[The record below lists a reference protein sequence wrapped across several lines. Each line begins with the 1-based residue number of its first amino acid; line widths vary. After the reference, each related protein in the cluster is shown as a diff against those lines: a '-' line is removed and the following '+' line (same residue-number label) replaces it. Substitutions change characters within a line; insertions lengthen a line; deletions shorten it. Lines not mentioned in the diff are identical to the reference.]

1 MSLIKRYWL
10 GEVMGCLTSI
20 FVVVLVIVII
30 APKQESKQR
39 GFVKCTQNM
48 VSQLIDCDK
57 AVLCSMKAIVSN
69 TLCDIKVINTGISK
83 WLKGE
88 QERPWSNYIFEP
100 ETENFESFI
109 DEEER
114 AEYLQKYPNVEQEMQ
129 RLNKLREELENEENK
144 QSFDKKM
151 LPKE

>member
-1 MSLIKRYWL
+1 MSFIKRYWFAATIGL
-10 GEVMGCLTSI
+10 LVSLCFLLL
-20 FVVVLVIVII
+20 VLLLIS
-30 APKQESKQR
+30 PKQDSKER
-39 GFVKCTQNM
+39 GFVRCTQNM
-48 VSQLIDCDK
+48 IENLIDCDK
-57 AVLCSMKAIVSN
+57 KIGCSLGAIAVN
-69 TLCDIKVINTGISK
+69 TLCDIKVVG
-83 WLKGE
+83 KGVVDWIDGK
-88 QERPWSNYIFEP
+88 QPRPWSNYIFEP

>member
-1 MSLIKRYWL
+1 
-10 GEVMGCLTSI
+10 MGCLTGI
-20 FVVVLVIVII
+20 FLLVLILVII
-30 APKQESKQR
+30 APKQDAKQR

-57 AVLCSMKAIVSN
+57 AVLCSIKAIVRNS
-69 TLCDIKVINTGISK
+69 LCDIKVINTGISK

-100 ETENFESFI
+100 EVEKFAPFV

-114 AEYLQKYPNVEQEMQ
+114 DEYLQKYPDVEKEMQ
-129 RLNKLREELENEENK
+129 RLNKLREELENDENA
-144 QSFDKKM
+144 QSFDEEM